1 MHIKRLSTAVIYI
14 AYDHRTVIIYV
25 STAIENVEIFFG
37 ELDYQVVESKGVFE
51 VVVTKM
57 GFLRS
62 PLFLT
67 LTPLTFEQFKQEGY
81 PLPDEAVFDE
91 LNTIDPAEC
100 KS

>member
-1 MHIKRLSTAVIYI
+1 MVLFRSE
-14 AYDHRTVIIYV
+14 R
-25 STAIENVEIFFG
+25 EGVEIFFG

-67 LTPLTFEQFKQEGY
+67 LTPLTFDEFEQGGY
-81 PLPDEAVFDE
+81 PLPNEPLFDE
-91 LNTIDPAEC
+91 LNIIDPAEC
-100 KS
+100 KSLVYYQYFMINLFFS